1 MLPCVS
7 PPSAAIPM
15 ARTRKGDKVDG
26 WLILD
31 KPAGLSSAGAVAA
44 VKRLFNAAKAGH
56 AGTLDPLATG
66 VLPIA
71 LGEATKTVAFVQDG
85 AKAYRF
91 TLRWGEARDT
101 DDAEGAVTA
110 TSELRPADAAIRAAL
125 PSFVGEIEQ
134 LPPAYSALKLQGR
147 PAYAR
152 ARAGEVV
159 ELAPRRVRI
168 DRFELESCPDP
179 ERAVF
184 RVECGKGTYI
194 RSLARDLARVLGTV
208 GYVAE
213 LRRLTVGRFG
223 ADTAISLENLASL
236 GHSPARFSHLRPVET
251 ARDDIPA
258 LAITEADS
266 LRLRQGQAV
275 RVRRAA
281 HEQGPEPSRVA
292 LATAKGRP
300 VALVQVEPD
309 AEYLLVRPQRVLN
322 LEMKGV
328 PDVD

>member
-1 MLPCVS
+1 
-7 PPSAAIPM
+7 M

-71 LGEATKTVAFVQDG
+71 LGEATKTVSFVQDG

-91 TLRWGEARDT
+91 TLRWGESRTT
-101 DDAEGAVTA
+101 DDTEGEVVA
-110 TSELRPADAAIRAAL
+110 TSDIRPDEAAIRAAL
-125 PSFVGEIEQ
+125 PAFTGEIEQ
-134 LPPAYSALKLQGR
+134 RPPAYSALKQEGR

-159 ELAPRRVRI
+159 ELASRRVRI
-168 DRFELESCPDP
+168 DGFELESRPD
-179 ERAVF
+179 RDHAVF
-184 RVECGKGTYI
+184 RVDCGKGTYI
-194 RSLARDLARVLGTV
+194 RSLARDLAVLLGTV
-208 GYVAE
+208 GHVAE
-213 LRRLTVGRFG
+213 LRRLKVGRFS
-223 ADTAISLENLASL
+223 AQTAISLANLASL
-236 GHSPARFSHLRPVET
+236 GHSPARFSHLWPVET
-251 ARDDIPA
+251 ALDDIPA

-300 VALVQVEPD
+300 IALVQIEPD
-309 AEYLLVRPQRVLN
+309 AEHLLVRPTRVLN

>member
-1 MLPCVS
+1 
-7 PPSAAIPM
+7 M

-44 VKRLFNAAKAGH
+44 IKRLFNAAKVGH

-71 LGEATKTVAFVQDG
+71 LGEATKTVSFVQDG

-101 DDAEGAVTA
+101 DDAEGAVIA
-110 TSELRPADAAIRAAL
+110 TSETRPDETAIRAAL
-125 PSFVGEIEQ
+125 PSFTGEIEQ
-134 LPPAYSALKLQGR
+134 RPPAYSALKRDGK

-152 ARAGEVV
+152 ARAGEAVD
-159 ELAPRRVRI
+159 LAPRRVRI
-168 DRFELESCPDP
+168 DGFELESQPD
-179 ERAVF
+179 RDSAVF
-184 RVECGKGTYI
+184 QVRCGKGTYI
-194 RSLARDLARVLGTV
+194 RSLARDLASLLGTV

-213 LRRLTVGRFG
+213 LRRLRVGRFM
-223 ADTAISLENLASL
+223 AETAISLEKLTSL

-251 ARDDIPA
+251 ALDDIPA

-275 RVRRAA
+275 QVRRAA
-281 HEQGPEPSRVA
+281 HEQGPEPPRLA

-300 VALVQVEPD
+300 VALVRIEPD
-309 AEYLLVRPQRVLN
+309 AEHLLVRPTRVLN
-322 LEMKGV
+322 LG
-328 PDVD
+328 

>member
-1 MLPCVS
+1 
-7 PPSAAIPM
+7 M
-15 ARTRKGDKVDG
+15 ARIRKGDKVDG

-44 VKRLFNAAKAGH
+44 IKRLFNAAKAGH

-101 DDAEGAVTA
+101 DDTEGEVTA
-110 TSELRPADAAIRAAL
+110 TSDVRPTTAAIQAAL
-125 PSFVGEIEQ
+125 PAFLGEIDQ
-134 LPPAYSALKLQGR
+134 CPPVYSALKRDGK

-152 ARAGEVV
+152 ARAGETVEVV
-159 ELAPRRVRI
+159 PRRVRI
-168 DRFELESCPDP
+168 DAFELESQPSPDL
-179 ERAVF
+179 AVF
-184 RVECGKGTYI
+184 RVACGKGTYI
-194 RSLARDLARVLGTV
+194 RSLARDLAVMVGTV
-208 GYVAE
+208 GHVGE
-213 LRRLTVGRFG
+213 LRRLTVGRFT

-236 GHSPARFSHLRPVET
+236 GHSPAAFSHLQPVET
-251 ARDDIPA
+251 ALDDIPA
-258 LAITEADS
+258 LAMTEADS

-281 HEQGPEPSRVA
+281 HEQGSEPLPVA
-292 LATAKGRP
+292 LATLHGRP
-300 VALVQVEPD
+300 VALVQIEPD
-309 AEYLLVRPQRVLN
+309 ADDLLVRPTRVLN
-322 LEMKGV
+322 LDLKGV

>member
-1 MLPCVS
+1 
-7 PPSAAIPM
+7 M

-44 VKRLFNAAKAGH
+44 IKRLFNAAKAGH

-71 LGEATKTVAFVQDG
+71 LGEATKTVSFVQDG

-91 TLRWGEARDT
+91 TLRWGESRDT
-101 DDAEGAVTA
+101 DDSEGAVTA
-110 TSELRPADAAIRAAL
+110 TSDVRPTTAAIQAAL
-125 PSFVGEIEQ
+125 PAFIGEIEQ
-134 LPPAYSALKLQGR
+134 RPPVYSALKRDGQ

-152 ARAGEVV
+152 ARAGEEV
-159 ELAPRRVRI
+159 ELIPRRVRI
-168 DRFELESCPDP
+168 DAFELESQP
-179 ERAVF
+179 ERDLAVF
-184 RVECGKGTYI
+184 RVACGKGTYI
-194 RSLARDLARVLGTV
+194 RSLARDLAAMLGTV
-208 GYVAE
+208 GHVGE
-213 LRRLTVGRFG
+213 LRRLTVGRFT
-223 ADTAISLENLASL
+223 ADTAISLENLHSL

-251 ARDDIPA
+251 ALDDIPA
-258 LAITEADS
+258 LPMTEADS

-281 HEQGPEPSRVA
+281 HEQGSEPPRVA
-292 LATAKGRP
+292 LATVQGRP
-300 VALVQVEPD
+300 IALVQLEPD
-309 AEYLLVRPQRVLN
+309 ADHLLVRPTRVLN
-322 LEMKGV
+322 LDMKKGV

>member
-1 MLPCVS
+1 
-7 PPSAAIPM
+7 M

-85 AKAYRF
+85 AKTYRF

-101 DDAEGAVTA
+101 DDAEGAVIG
-110 TSELRPADAAIRAAL
+110 TSEARPDEAAIRAAL
-125 PSFVGEIEQ
+125 PGFVGDIEQ
-134 LPPAYSALKLQGR
+134 RPPAYSALKRDGK

-152 ARAGEVV
+152 ARAGETV
-159 ELAPRRVRI
+159 ELAARRVRI
-168 DRFELESCPDP
+168 GRFEFESRPDP
-179 ERAVF
+179 DHAVF

-194 RSLARDLARVLGTV
+194 RGLARDLAAVLGTV
-208 GYVAE
+208 GHIAA
-213 LRRLTVGRFG
+213 LRRLKVGRFT
-223 ADTAISLENLASL
+223 ADSAISLENLGPL

-251 ARDDIPA
+251 ALDDIPA
-258 LAITEADS
+258 LAMTEADS
-266 LRLRQGQAV
+266 LRIRQGQAV
-275 RVRRAA
+275 QVRRAA
-281 HEQGPEPSRVA
+281 HEQGSEPPRIA
-292 LATAKGRP
+292 LATAQGRP
-300 VALVQVEPD
+300 VALVQVESD
-309 AEYLLVRPQRVLN
+309 AEHLLVRPQRVLN
-322 LEMKGV
+322 LERKGV

>member
-1 MLPCVS
+1 
-7 PPSAAIPM
+7 M

-71 LGEATKTVAFVQDG
+71 LGEATKTVSFVQDG
-85 AKAYRF
+85 EKAYRF
-91 TLRWGEARDT
+91 TVRWGEARDT

-110 TSELRPADAAIRAAL
+110 RSDIRPEEGAIRAAL
-125 PSFVGEIEQ
+125 PAFVGEIEQ
-134 LPPAYSALKLQGR
+134 RPPAYSALKQEGQ

-159 ELAPRRVRI
+159 ELALRRVRI
-168 DRFELESCPDP
+168 DRFDLESRPDTDH
-179 ERAVF
+179 AVF
-184 RVECGKGTYI
+184 VVECGKGTYI
-194 RSLARDLARVLGTV
+194 RSLARDLAVALGTV
-208 GYVAE
+208 GYVAD
-213 LRRLTVGRFG
+213 LRRLKVGRFTE
-223 ADTAISLENLASL
+223 DTAISLENLGPL

-251 ARDDIPA
+251 ALDDIPA
-258 LAITEADS
+258 LAMTEADS

-275 RVRRAA
+275 QVRRAA
-281 HEQGPEPSRVA
+281 HEQGSEPPRIA
-292 LATAKGRP
+292 LATAQGRP

-322 LEMKGV
+322 LEKKGV